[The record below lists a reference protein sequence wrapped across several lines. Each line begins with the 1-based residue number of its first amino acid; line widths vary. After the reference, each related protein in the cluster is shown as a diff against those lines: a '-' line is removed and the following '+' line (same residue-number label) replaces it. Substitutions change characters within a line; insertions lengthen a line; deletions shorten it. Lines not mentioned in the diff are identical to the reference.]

1 MRCYIVD
8 TWTLKPG
15 PRGREGWA
23 LAERPVKVKR
33 WGGWMALRVFDKP
46 PGGWQGG
53 ARLLRELA
61 PRLLYNVTGDPGT
74 LQTFRGSP

>member
-1 MRCYIVD
+1 
-8 TWTLKPG
+8 
-15 PRGREGWA
+15 
-23 LAERPVKVKR
+23 
-33 WGGWMALRVFDKP
+33 MALRVFDKP